1 MEAKKSA
8 IEDGLRKFPLC
19 RGEVEKVCLDPH
31 AKYMFLDLDRLVKV
45 GDKVLKYPT
54 GTVISID
61 EFLTKLFQGDYHIDA
76 TQELQNVLAQT
87 QQQRNRLE
95 IAVRADLKEIE
106 TDMNDLCRR
115 LVSRIETYFQELIK
129 GLQDIHLKN
138 TQEERNKIKNF
149 EKLLQ
154 RKIDHR
160 ESLGRDEFNLSS
172 LHAKFKLMQKDPEK
186 LEGFFQTMIKRKKR
200 YDIFRD
206 EKDLQAF
213 QSLFIESNNFEHNMI
228 TYLSNSYK
236 FKQQQSKEDS
246 RELLLPPGPRLS
258 AEDKFVEK
266 IVNSIDQ
273 SIGSMKHFAIQS
285 AIKRL
290 DTPTLDAKEADPE
303 IAPSEDTISGSLS
316 HTFDG
321 KDWNYS
327 AIDSLASK
335 IEKAEDLEVVK
346 IDLNNVL
353 QVGKGKLAKLF
364 TQLKK
369 HESISTLDIGL
380 DRSKLTKLEIDE
392 IVKYISEVQNL
403 LHFGLS
409 ISG

>member
-1 MEAKKSA
+1 
-8 IEDGLRKFPLC
+8 
-19 RGEVEKVCLDPH
+19 
-31 AKYMFLDLDRLVKV
+31 
-45 GDKVLKYPT
+45 
-54 GTVISID
+54 
-61 EFLTKLFQGDYHIDA
+61 
-76 TQELQNVLAQT
+76 
-87 QQQRNRLE
+87 
-95 IAVRADLKEIE
+95 
-106 TDMNDLCRR
+106 
-115 LVSRIETYFQELIK
+115 
-129 GLQDIHLKN
+129 
-138 TQEERNKIKNF
+138 
-149 EKLLQ
+149 
-154 RKIDHR
+154 
-160 ESLGRDEFNLSS
+160 
-172 LHAKFKLMQKDPEK
+172 MQKDPEK

-228 TYLSNSYK
+228 TYLSNSSK
-236 FKQQQSKEDS
+236 FKQQQNKEDS
-246 RELLLPPGPRLS
+246 KELPLPPGPRLS
-258 AEDKFVEK
+258 AEDKFVER

-290 DTPTLDAKEADPE
+290 DTPTLDSKEADPE